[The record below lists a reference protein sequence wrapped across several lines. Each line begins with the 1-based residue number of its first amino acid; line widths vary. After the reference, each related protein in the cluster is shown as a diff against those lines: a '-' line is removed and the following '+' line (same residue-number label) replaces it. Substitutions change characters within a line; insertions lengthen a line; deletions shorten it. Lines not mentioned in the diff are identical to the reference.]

1 MSVNS
6 LLSSQGDQH
15 FLNSDEKQLS
25 LEIAQE
31 RIYSFLLE
39 IVKTQQPEDVLQE
52 FKRLFIDHVDSVNYN
67 PKLGI
72 YKIFRKNEHEYKN
85 TFKRCCYILINNWQ
99 ASKKFKY
106 IQELVKLLA
115 DFKNNL
121 KSNSSLIKN
130 GNIYISWLENFI
142 DSNDYQELKLFA
154 YKYEEQAKEHWVNRY
169 TSYLLFAQ
177 SLDEKNSKEQQEV
190 AGKIS
195 KQLKEKFKFE
205 LAMYSAHSHS
215 ATASTTRYKNPTI
228 LGDEVLR
235 LIKTIVVKKGV
246 FNYENIANIFI
257 KQTQNQTLQEF
268 KESIQKYLFFSV
280 AQQKFVETLRQQL
293 SEKLSSLLVEH
304 NEEILD
310 KNLLLRSCNRVID
323 YLTTENGREPA
334 PLFSLLLS
342 QGHSLTLVI
351 VLLKII
357 LICRNARSH
366 LEVRIANLIRYY
378 DKYSED
384 ECQWI
389 INFIEILN
397 ITFAIYAENVDYNL
411 IKMKQDEQPGDS
423 QLNLETY
430 RVFSQLNVDAKK
442 L

>member
-1 MSVNS
+1 MSSNS
-6 LLSSQGDQH
+6 LPSSQSNQH
-15 FLNSDEKQLS
+15 FLNSDEKQLN
-25 LEIAQE
+25 LETAQE
-31 RIYSFLLE
+31 KIYSFLLR
-39 IVKTQQPEDVLQE
+39 IVKTWEPKDVLQE
-52 FKRLFIDHVDSVNYN
+52 FKRLFIDNLDSANFHS
-67 PKLGI
+67 KLGI
-72 YKIFRKNEHEYKN
+72 YKIFGDNNEHEFHN
-85 TFKRCCYILINNWQ
+85 TIKRCCYILINNWEATIKTQ
-99 ASKKFKY
+99 Y
-106 IQELVKLLA
+106 IQELVNLLA
-115 DFKNNL
+115 NFKNNL
-121 KSNSSLIKN
+121 KPTSSLPK
-130 GNIYISWLENFI
+130 NIYRSWLENFV
-142 DSNDYQELKLFA
+142 DSNDYQELKLFV
-154 YKYEEQAKEHWVNRY
+154 YKYEPPKEHWVNRY

-177 SLDEKNSKEQQEV
+177 SLDQKNPKEQQQS

-195 KQLKEKFKFE
+195 IQLKEKFKFE
-205 LAMYSAHSHS
+205 LAMYSAHSQS

-246 FNYENIANIFI
+246 FSYENIANIFI

-268 KESIQKYLFFSV
+268 KESLQKYLFFSV
-280 AQQKFVETLRQQL
+280 QQQKFVETLKQQL
-293 SEKLSSLLVEH
+293 SEKLSSWLVEH
-304 NEEILD
+304 NEEIID

-357 LICRNARSH
+357 LVCRNTRSH

-384 ECQWI
+384 ECQWL

-397 ITFAIYAENVDYNL
+397 ITLAIYADNVEYNL
-411 IKMKQDEQPGDS
+411 IKMKENEQH
-423 QLNLETY
+423 LNVENY
-430 RVFSQLNVDAKK
+430 RVFSQLKK
-442 L
+442 